1 MPPTT
6 ELLNDCYQRLLSGRA
21 SWQWQRIGAQ
31 RRAGVTAPLFSVFSE
46 ASCGIGE
53 FPDIR
58 LLVDWCRKTGVSFIQ
73 LLPINDVGFAFRP
86 YDAQSMFALD
96 PMHLCLH
103 HLRGVEPGKWDNAI
117 QALRERFPTGRGRV
131 DYRIKGAKLELLWR
145 IFEESAAKIP
155 AAGMTA
161 YIKDN
166 AYWLE
171 DYALFRAIKEQHQE
185 RGWTD
190 WPRELKERR
199 PAACE
204 TFVRSC
210 SRTLLF
216 QKWLQWQLFE
226 QLRDTKAYAAK
237 NGVLLMGDLPFLV
250 SRDSADVWSHQD
262 HFKLDL
268 AAGAPPDMLYSQG
281 QRWGMPPYNWPV
293 IADNGYDTVT
303 QRLSY
308 AANFY
313 DLYRIDHVVGMFR
326 VWTIPVNE
334 PEATAGVNGSFD
346 PVDEKEWEGHGRRLL
361 DVLLDN
367 TAMLACA
374 EDLGTIPPC
383 TVRVL
388 EEYGIPGIDV
398 QRWTR
403 DWGKT
408 YDFKAVEAY
417 RPVAM
422 ATLATHDMSTLLGWW
437 RFEAGTVDKRLF
449 ERACQDHGIAFDAV
463 AARLFDLAQTRHNRL
478 RWSEPRPN
486 EGTFLQIIDKEAKE
500 ASSLLD
506 LLRGSVRERDQFLR
520 FLACPPGTALANPHI
535 FMKKALERVC
545 ASSCIFACVLLQDW
559 LALDTFFDFD
569 VWEARI
575 NFPGT
580 VDERNWTLAIPQAL
594 EDVQEMPVNL
604 VIQKILSQSQRLVT

>member
-1 MPPTT
+1 VPPTT

-96 PMHLCLH
+96 PMHLRLH

-226 QLRDTKAYAAK
+226 QLRDTT
-237 NGVLLMGDLPFLV
+237 PPRTV
-250 SRDSADVWSHQD
+250 SSSWAICRSSSRATAPMSGPIRTTSSWTSPR
-262 HFKLDL
+262 
-268 AAGAPPDMLYSQG
+268 ARRRTCSTPRANAGACRRTTGPLS
-281 QRWGMPPYNWPV
+281 RTTGMTP
-293 IADNGYDTVT
+293 
-303 QRLSY
+303 
-308 AANFY
+308 
-313 DLYRIDHVVGMFR
+313 
-326 VWTIPVNE
+326 
-334 PEATAGVNGSFD
+334 
-346 PVDEKEWEGHGRRLL
+346 
-361 DVLLDN
+361 
-367 TAMLACA
+367 
-374 EDLGTIPPC
+374 
-383 TVRVL
+383 
-388 EEYGIPGIDV
+388 
-398 QRWTR
+398 
-403 DWGKT
+403 
-408 YDFKAVEAY
+408 
-417 RPVAM
+417 
-422 ATLATHDMSTLLGWW
+422 
-437 RFEAGTVDKRLF
+437 
-449 ERACQDHGIAFDAV
+449 
-463 AARLFDLAQTRHNRL
+463 
-478 RWSEPRPN
+478 
-486 EGTFLQIIDKEAKE
+486 
-500 ASSLLD
+500 
-506 LLRGSVRERDQFLR
+506 
-520 FLACPPGTALANPHI
+520 
-535 FMKKALERVC
+535 
-545 ASSCIFACVLLQDW
+545 
-559 LALDTFFDFD
+559 
-569 VWEARI
+569 
-575 NFPGT
+575 
-580 VDERNWTLAIPQAL
+580 
-594 EDVQEMPVNL
+594 
-604 VIQKILSQSQRLVT
+604 